1 MLLVWCLRKIAILN
15 FGNIWM
21 SFYADEDHSSDERK
35 RENDDQEQNHT
46 STCLNRIIDD
56 DSLPG
61 RVFLDFTFSDSSF
74 SVSSGSSMGCSRWSW
89 CFECW
94 LWRFIYRIMVLNIY
108 KAKTRTMNGFL
119 RDEFSSHKWSPPSRS
134 SVASFIC
141 KARYS
146 ITGMKMQCGTA
157 ENKFKTEKIQS
168 NDDSRFI
175 FDPLFQTASISSSLA
190 KCRTR
195 GHPSHPCSLL
205 IRLSRL

>member
-1 MLLVWCLRKIAILN
+1 MSSSLFGKLTARINLIYFRIFLFYKNKILEFLIFFNLLNGMLLVWCLRKIAILN

-141 KARYS
+141 EASYS
-146 ITGMKMQCGTA
+146 ITGMKKFMECGTKY
-157 ENKFKTEKIQS
+157 N
-168 NDDSRFI
+168 FI
-175 FDPLFQTASISSSLA
+175 
-190 KCRTR
+190 
-195 GHPSHPCSLL
+195 G
-205 IRLSRL
+205 